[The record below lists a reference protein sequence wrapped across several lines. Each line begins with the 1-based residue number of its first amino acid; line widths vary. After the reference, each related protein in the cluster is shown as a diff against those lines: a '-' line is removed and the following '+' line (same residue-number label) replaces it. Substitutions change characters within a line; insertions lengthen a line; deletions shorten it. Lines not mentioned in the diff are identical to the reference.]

1 MDGGNTG
8 FLDRGWRDGHLFFP
22 KEDRR
27 PLKTLWILE
36 LDPLEGKG
44 GEKFFGTSVERW
56 WRVEEVVVTV

>member
-56 WRVEEVVVTV
+56 